1 MSNIANEKGSINYS
15 NNIGDEHHH
24 GSGGNA
30 ASALPAHTY
39 VHNTAPQLRVIGNP
53 GPLGLFSF
61 AGTTFILSM
70 FNVSARGVSVPNA
83 VIGMACFVGGLAQF
97 AAGMWEFSTGNTFGA
112 TAFTSYGGFWLAFS
126 AFLHPDYG
134 VAAAYA
140 DAPGQLGNAIGIFL
154 ASWFILTFIFF
165 LATLRVNIA
174 LMALFFFLD
183 MTFLLLMV
191 GQFSGNASVHKAG
204 GGLGL
209 VTAAIAFYAGAAQLL
224 TEDNSWFTLPVGPV
238 RRRRVD

>member
-15 NNIGDEHHH
+15 HNIGDEHHH

-61 AGTTFILSM
+61 ASTTFVLSM
-70 FNVSARGVSVPNA
+70 YNVSARGVSVPNA
-83 VIGMACFVGGLAQF
+83 VVGMACFVGGLAQF

-112 TAFTSYGGFWLAFS
+112 TAFTSYGGFWLSFS

-140 DAPGQLGNAIGIFL
+140 KTPEQLPNAIGIFL
-154 ASWFILTFIFF
+154 ASWFIVTFIFL
-165 LATLRVNIA
+165 LATLRVNVALIA
-174 LMALFFFLD
+174 LFSLLD
-183 MTFLLLMV
+183 LTFLLLMV
-191 GQFSGNASVHKAG
+191 GEFTENATIHKAG
-204 GGLGL
+204 GAFGL
-209 VTAAIAFYAGAAQLL
+209 VTAAVAFYAGAAQLL
-224 TEDNSWFTLPVGPV
+224 TEDNSLFTLPVGSM
-238 RRRRVD
+238 RRRRLD

>member
-1 MSNIANEKGSINYS
+1 MATEKTSINYS

-24 GSGGNA
+24 GAGGNQ

-70 FNVSARGVSVPNA
+70 YNVGARGVSVPNA

-97 AAGMWEFSTGNTFGA
+97 AAGMWEFATGNTFGA

-134 VAAAYA
+134 VAEAYA
-140 DAPGQLGNAIGIFL
+140 KTPDELPNAIGIFL
-154 ASWFILTFIFF
+154 ASWFIVTFIF
-165 LATLRVNIA
+165 LMATLRVNVA
-174 LMALFFFLD
+174 LVALFFLLD
-183 MTFLLLMV
+183 LTFLLLMV
-191 GQFSGNASVHKAG
+191 ANFSGMASIAKAG
-204 GGLGL
+204 GAFGI
-209 VTAAIAFYAGAAQLL
+209 VTAAVAFYAGAAQLL
-224 TEDNSWFTLPVGPV
+224 TEENSLFTLPVGNL
-238 RRRRVD
+238 RRRRLD

>member
-1 MSNIANEKGSINYS
+1 MATGEKTSISYS

-61 AGTTFILSM
+61 ASTTFILSM
-70 FNVSARGVSVPNA
+70 YNVGARGVTVPNA
-83 VIGMACFVGGLAQF
+83 VVGMACFVGGLAQF

-112 TAFTSYGGFWLAFS
+112 TAFTSYGGFWLAYS
-126 AFLHPDYG
+126 AFLIPDYG

-140 DAPGQLGNAIGIFL
+140 KTPEELPGAIGVFL
-154 ASWFILTFIFF
+154 AAWFIVTFIFL

-174 LMALFFFLD
+174 LVALFFLLD
-183 MTFLLLMV
+183 LTFLLLMAAE
-191 GQFSGNASVHKAG
+191 FTGNATIGTAG
-204 GGLGL
+204 GAFGI
-209 VTAAIAFYAGAAQLL
+209 VTAAVAFYAGAAQLL
-224 TEDNSWFTLPVGPV
+224 TEENSLFTLPVGNL
-238 RRRRVD
+238 RRRRLD